1 MVRRPSQ
8 DLGESLVIGRRE
20 SITILAPSA
29 DVWRIAVQERTLLR
43 FLNQPSEVERG
54 NSRLYPIKSAVQK
67 SDLPDRQFRRPPLT
81 DAVISLSVATANAT
95 TPPGPAHILNSQ
107 EAKGEFYNLILF
119 DGRAECYSD
128 PGFEHSKIVLVRAER
143 PNQFDQL
150 IRVVFDGEPK
160 ASDCRISVID
170 PKDPVRVYAHQG
182 QCNRRRP
189 TEWFPKFAYVF
200 DQRD

>member
-95 TPPGPAHILNSQ
+95 TPPGPAHKLHGQ
-107 EAKGEFYNLILF
+107 DAEGEFYNLILF
-119 DGRAECYSD
+119 YRRAERRCNLS
-128 PGFEHSKIVLVRAER
+128 FEHSKIVHIRAER
-143 PNQFDQL
+143 PNQLDQL
-150 IRVVFDGEPK
+150 VWVVFDAKPK
-160 ASDCRISVID
+160 AGNCRISVVD
-170 PKDPVRVYAHQG
+170 PIGLPRM
-182 QCNRRRP
+182 
-189 TEWFPKFAYVF
+189 
-200 DQRD
+200 